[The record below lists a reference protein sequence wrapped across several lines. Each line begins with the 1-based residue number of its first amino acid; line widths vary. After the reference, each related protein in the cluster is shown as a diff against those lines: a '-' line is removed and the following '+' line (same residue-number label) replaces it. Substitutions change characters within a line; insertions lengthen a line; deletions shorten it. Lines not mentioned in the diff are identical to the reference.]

1 MNAHEEDS
9 EDSDL
14 DEIYHD
20 EIYGDSD
27 FFDIQLIFDINRSQ
41 RTIKYQHGR
50 MNWSD
55 HLKMLRHVNDFDGT
69 YRMSEHSFNVLLEGI
84 RDEITV

>member
-1 MNAHEEDS
+1 MNAYE

-14 DEIYHD
+14 DDFYYD

-50 MNWSD
+50 MMFFLVS
-55 HLKMLRHVNDFDGT
+55 
-69 YRMSEHSFNVLLEGI
+69 
-84 RDEITV
+84 